1 MAKFAMFRADN
12 LAGTTQGKYLAS
24 IRMTADLENGAVVVP
39 GSYETGAREV
49 RACAAPAAGDAIGK
63 IAILGSEEVVK
74 EAKYNAVGG
83 FTNKTG
89 TVARGYILEAGD
101 IFSVSA
107 EGFETVPTVGA
118 AVKVAAGKTKLGTTD
133 AKDSGSSDI
142 TIGTCIAIEQDG
154 ATTWYV
160 VRV

>member
-24 IRMTADLENGAVVVP
+24 VRMTADLPNGSIVVP
-39 GSYETGAREV
+39 GAYEAGAREV
-49 RACAAPAAGDAIGK
+49 RTYAAPTADAKIGQ
-63 IAILGSEEVVK
+63 IAILASEEVVK
-74 EAKYNAVGG
+74 DVKFDTVGG
-83 FTNKTG
+83 FTNLNG
-89 TVARGYILEAGD
+89 TIARAYILEAGD

-107 EGFETVPTVGA
+107 EGFVAVPEVGA
-118 AVKVAAGKTKLGTTD
+118 TVKVAAAAHKMGTAGD
-133 AKDSGSSDI
+133 V
-142 TIGTCIAIEQDG
+142 TIGECIAIEQDG

>member
-24 IRMTADLENGAVVVP
+24 VRMAEDLENGSIVVP
-39 GSYETGAREV
+39 GAYEAGEREV
-49 RACAAPAAGDAIGK
+49 RACAAPTAEAVGK
-63 IAILGSEEVVK
+63 IAILGSEEVNKDVK
-74 EAKYNAVGG
+74 IDTVGA

-89 TVARGYILEAGD
+89 TVARAYILEAGD

-107 EGFETVPTVGA
+107 EGFVAVPEVGA
-118 AVKVAAGKTKLGTTD
+118 EVKVAAGAYKMGIAGDVTVGE
-133 AKDSGSSDI
+133 
-142 TIGTCIAIEQDG
+142 CIAIEQDG

>member
-24 IRMTADLENGAVVVP
+24 VRMAEDLANGSIVVP
-39 GSYETGAREV
+39 GTYEAGAREV
-49 RACAAPAAGDAIGK
+49 RACAAPTAEAVIGK
-63 IAILGSEEVVK
+63 IAILGSEEVNKDVK
-74 EAKYNAVGG
+74 FDTVGG
-83 FTNKTG
+83 FTNKAG
-89 TVARGYILEAGD
+89 TIARAYILEAGD

-107 EGFETVPTVGA
+107 EGFVAVPEVGTT
-118 AVKVAAGKTKLGTTD
+118 VKVAAGAHKMGIEGDVTVGE
-133 AKDSGSSDI
+133 
-142 TIGTCIAIEQDG
+142 CIAIEQDG

>member
-1 MAKFAMFRADN
+1 MATKFAMFRADN

-24 IRMTADLENGAVVVP
+24 VRMAEDLANGSIVVP
-39 GSYETGAREV
+39 GAYEAGAREV
-49 RACAAPAAGDAIGK
+49 KVCAAPTTEAIGK

-74 EAKYNAVGG
+74 DVKIDTVGG
-83 FTNKTG
+83 FTNKAG
-89 TVARGYILEAGD
+89 TIARAYILEAGD

-107 EGFETVPTVGA
+107 EGFVAVPEVGA
-118 AVKVAAGKTKLGTTD
+118 AVKVATGTHKMGTD
-133 AKDSGSSDI
+133 GDI
-142 TIGTCIAIEQDG
+142 TIGECIAIEQDG